1 MRIGYYLSKT
11 FLQGLFVLFLRGRV
25 FGMRNLPKTGGGLL
39 VANHQSFLDP
49 IFAGLGVPREA
60 FYMARDTLFRSP
72 VFGPMIRYYNAFP
85 VRRGRADI
93 GAIKK
98 SLRIL
103 KGGGFL
109 NVFPEGTRTTDGT
122 IAVMQPGVVLLARK
136 ARVPLIPTMLLG
148 GFEIWP
154 RHKRFPRPSPVIVAY
169 AVPLSVSEIEALS
182 DDECIRIVR
191 DRIVELMK
199 HYSSHSLFRGRA
211 RALRIG

>member
-1 MRIGYYLSKT
+1 MRIVYYLSKT

-60 FYMARDTLFRSP
+60 FYMARETLFRSP
-72 VFGPMIRYYNAFP
+72 LFGPMIRYYNAFP
-85 VRRGRADI
+85 VRRGKADI

-103 KGGGFL
+103 KRGGLL

-122 IAVMQPGVVLLARK
+122 VAAMQPGVVLLARK

-148 GFEIWP
+148 AFEVWP
-154 RHKRFPRPSPVIVAY
+154 RHQRYPKPGPIIVAY
-169 AVPLSVSEIEALS
+169 AAPLSVCEIDALS

-191 DRIVELMK
+191 DRIVELMER
-199 HYSSHSLFRGRA
+199 YSSHSLFRGRVKA
-211 RALRIG
+211 SRIG

>member
-1 MRIGYYLSKT
+1 MRIVYYLSKT

-25 FGMRNLPKTGGGLL
+25 FGLKNLPTTGGGLL

-72 VFGPMIRYYNAFP
+72 LFGPMIRYYNAFP
-85 VRRGRADI
+85 VRRGKADI

-103 KGGGFL
+103 KGGGLL
-109 NVFPEGTRTTDGT
+109 NVFPEGRRTTDGKV
-122 IAVMQPGVVLLARK
+122 AAMQSGVVLMARK

-148 GFEIWP
+148 GFKVWP
-154 RHKRFPRPSPVIVAY
+154 RHQRFPKPGPVIVAY
-169 AVPLSVSEIEALS
+169 AAPLSVSEIAALS
-182 DDECIRIVR
+182 DHECIRIVR
-191 DRIVELMK
+191 DRIVKLMER
-199 HYSSHSLFRGRA
+199 YSSHSLFRGRA
-211 RALRIG
+211 KASWIG